1 MSAAPET
8 PPPVPGEPS
17 RPDPERPG
25 ILPDDH
31 WSKTRDERNAE
42 ALDYLRE
49 RSKAAGVADGGTER
63 NAYCMECHGVI
74 PLHYDRRIPKN
85 ERPDLVCPHC
95 GAVQEGRVRAMFN
108 WVETDEVPES
118 DLGALLPWILLI
130 AVLLIGGVLAL
141 VVLG

>member
-1 MSAAPET
+1 MSAAPDT
-8 PPPVPGEPS
+8 PPPGPSDSPQSDPS
-17 RPDPERPG
+17 RSE
-25 ILPDDH
+25 ILPEDH

-42 ALDYLRE
+42 ALEYLRE
-49 RSKAAGVADGGTER
+49 RSKAAGVAEGGTER

-118 DLGALLPWILLI
+118 DLGALLPWILLL
-130 AVLLIGGVLAL
+130 AALLIGGVLAL
-141 VVLG
+141 SMFG